1 MDARTLTGLTSLHIA
16 AQKGE
21 AAIARLLLR
30 GGGAVDARTNMSH
43 TPLHLAAEEAQLGA
57 PEAA

>member
-1 MDARTLTGLTSLHIA
+1 LTSLHIA